1 MRFVVDC
8 SVSVAWYVEDESN
21 RYTEAALRSLMEEG
35 AVAPCLWRTEFT
47 NAIPAE
53 RRRRITAAKRRAILE
68 HAEQLPDRHRPSPP
82 ALAHLAALAA
92 DQGLTGYDAAYL
104 ELSVRLRLPLATQ
117 DGDLRKAAKTV
128 GVALFA

>member
-47 NAIPAE
+47 NAILAAE
-53 RRRRITAAKRRAILE
+53 RRRRITAAKRRAILGM
-68 HAEQLPDRHRPSPP
+68 PSSSRSP
-82 ALAHLAALAA
+82 
-92 DQGLTGYDAAYL
+92 
-104 ELSVRLRLPLATQ
+104 
-117 DGDLRKAAKTV
+117 
-128 GVALFA
+128 